1 MKKLLTVSAVVF
13 LMIFT
18 AGLATAKTPV
28 SIFPFTGTGD
38 LYSVTDVG
46 VTATTTATITVHEAS
61 NGLFNGTIVYGTSP
75 SQTTINFS
83 AVLDSQGVYTFNG
96 QIFAVGAAPSGSVS
110 LVASETVT
118 GGFTISKRKE
128 PGSKHKD
135 LAAAIEFKTLDAS
148 ATSYAGLLFT
158 EAQ

>member
-96 QIFAVGAAPSGSVS
+96 QTVVLVSPAPSVSVGIPGP
-110 LVASETVT
+110 VTVT
-118 GGFTISKRKE
+118 GAFIITKEKE
-128 PGSKHKD
+128 PGVKHKD
-135 LAAAIEFKTLDAS
+135 LAAAIQFRTLGNGESFAGFLFK
-148 ATSYAGLLFT
+148 
-158 EAQ
+158 